1 MTKMNITQALNR
13 QFECT
18 RCHDSHNWIRTRRP
32 AVRQNSSIYRLRC
45 GHCGEQIVAK
55 VVGGTYSGEAARRRT
70 RREYESLCELQSK
83 FAQDERYGTL
93 VPLGHLEYAGHG
105 ILITRFTR
113 GEDLGHYLRTLD
125 AAGVKAACRASG
137 VWLKKLHES
146 DVKSEQKYLGAADK
160 ISFLASTYGAALRRD
175 REAVAAWE
183 LLARESSI
191 IDAVAVI
198 AVRQH
203 GDFKPDNMLCDGT
216 RFVGLDIPWQYT
228 GAAVYDV
235 APFLNHLW
243 LEGRVTTASRR
254 LRLYDLA
261 ESAFLSGYGDIGEM
275 HALRWVQLYFALC
288 YLGACRQRGRLVAS
302 YASWKGWPLVRR
314 LAAQLEAAG

>member
-1 MTKMNITQALNR
+1 MNITQALNGR
-13 QFECT
+13 MNCA
-18 RCHDSHNWIRTRRP
+18 RCHQSQDWIHTGRP

-45 GHCGEQIVAK
+45 GHCGERIVAK
-55 VVGGTYSGEAARRRT
+55 VVGGTYSGEAARGRA

-83 FAQDERYGTL
+83 FPQDERYGTL

-105 ILITRFTR
+105 ILITRFTP
-113 GEDLGHYLRTLD
+113 GADMGKYLRTLG
-125 AAGVKAACRASG
+125 APGMKATCRSSG

-146 DVKSEQKYLGAADK
+146 GVQNQQKCLGAADK
-160 ISFLASTYGAALRRD
+160 ISFLTDTYGADLRRNPKS
-175 REAVAAWE
+175 VAAWE
-183 LLARESSI
+183 LLVREGSK
-191 IDAVAVI
+191 IDAVAVH

-216 RFVGLDIPWQYT
+216 RLVGLDIPWQYT

-243 LEGRVTTASRR
+243 LEGRAGTASRR
-254 LRLYDLA
+254 QRLYDLA

-275 HALRWVQLYFALC
+275 HTLRWVQLYFALC
-288 YLGACRQRGRLVAS
+288 YMGACRRRGRLVS
-302 YASWKGWPLVRR
+302 CYASFIGWPLVRR

>member
-1 MTKMNITQALNR
+1 MTTINITVVLNGR
-13 QFECT
+13 FVCT
-18 RCHDSHNWIRTRRP
+18 RCRDSHDWIRTRRP
-32 AVRQNSSIYRLRC
+32 AVRQNSTIYSLRC

-55 VVGGTYSGEAARRRT
+55 VIGGTYSGEAARRHARG
-70 RREYESLCELQSK
+70 EYASLCELQLK
-83 FAQDERYGTL
+83 FPQDDRYGTL

-113 GEDLGHYLRTLD
+113 GDDLGHYLRTLD
-125 AAGVKAACRASG
+125 AAGVTAVCRASG

-146 DVKSEQKYLGAADK
+146 DVQNQQKYLGTADK
-160 ISFLASTYGAALRRD
+160 ISFMIDTYGTVLRHDPKIIAACEVLG
-175 REAVAAWE
+175 
-183 LLARESSI
+183 RESSK

-203 GDFKPDNMLCDGT
+203 GDFKPDNMLYDGT
-216 RFVGLDIPWQYT
+216 RLVGLDIPWQYT

-243 LEGRVTTASRR
+243 LENRFATSSRR
-254 LRLYDLA
+254 LRLHDLA

-288 YLGACRQRGRLVAS
+288 YIGVCRKRGGLAAS

-314 LAAQLEAAG
+314 LAAQLETGG